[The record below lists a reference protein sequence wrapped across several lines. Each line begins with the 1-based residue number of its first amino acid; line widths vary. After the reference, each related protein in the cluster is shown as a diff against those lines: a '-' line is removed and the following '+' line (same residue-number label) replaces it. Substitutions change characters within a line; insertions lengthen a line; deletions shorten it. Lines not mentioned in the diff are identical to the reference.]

1 MNITRTSFSAIGLL
15 LLSGTLAHAECS
27 PSLMSQL
34 VHAQRIIDSLR
45 PDKAGQM
52 RTYAIDG
59 SEYTAGQ
66 ALWLKAQLRATVR
79 ACAEGNEASAAAR
92 LRDVVSLLEAHHR
105 VS

>member
-1 MNITRTSFSAIGLL
+1 MNKTRTSLSAIGLL
-15 LLSGTLAHAECS
+15 LISGTLAHADCS
-27 PSLMSQL
+27 QTLMKR
-34 VHAQRIIDSLR
+34 VAHAQRIIDSLG

-66 ALWLKAQLRATVR
+66 ALWLKGQLRAILH
-79 ACAEGNEASAAAR
+79 ACAEGNDASAAAR
-92 LRDVVSLLEAHHR
+92 LRAVDSVLEAHHR